1 MKQNEE
7 DKKKHVKPSVKMLR
21 GGTCIC
27 RKINKNKN
35 WTRLSRKFWRPASFN
50 FSKFFLLDERIASI
64 KVKISTHVMIVEV

>member
-35 WTRLSRKFWRPASFN
+35 
-50 FSKFFLLDERIASI
+50 
-64 KVKISTHVMIVEV
+64 